1 MVKKDKR
8 FLFALLFIV
17 LSAVAARLVV
27 GLLYFNAFDTYWYRD
42 WAIGLQDGFFNV
54 YTRAEEISLDY
65 PPLYLYCLYLT
76 GAAYRLFT
84 IDCSPMMQMF
94 LME

>member
-27 GLLYFNAFDTYWYRD
+27 GLLYFNALTP
-42 WAIGLQDGFFNV
+42 IG
-54 YTRAEEISLDY
+54 TEI
-65 PPLYLYCLYLT
+65 
-76 GAAYRLFT
+76 G
-84 IDCSPMMQMF
+84 Q
-94 LME
+94 